1 MKYKYEVENIF
12 PSLISFEEIKDII
25 CQKIARLIILEENNY
40 YDNK

>member
-12 PSLISFEEIKDII
+12 PSSLSFKEIKEII
-25 CQKIARLIILEENNY
+25 CKKIARLIILEENNY